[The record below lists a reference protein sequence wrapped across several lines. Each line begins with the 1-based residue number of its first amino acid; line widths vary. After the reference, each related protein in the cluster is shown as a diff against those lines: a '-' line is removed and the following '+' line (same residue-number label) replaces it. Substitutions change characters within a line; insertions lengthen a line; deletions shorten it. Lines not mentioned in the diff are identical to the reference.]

1 MTSFEIGSQTAA
13 SIQNVGGDLTIGSL
27 QVEAAWSTVAVR
39 EELAQIRQLL
49 AGAPLPYPARF
60 AAEAAVAAAE
70 AEAAEPAPDRDRIA
84 HLLQRATEVV
94 GDAGALTKA
103 GTGLLESFKRA
114 AVALGPAGKALLL
127 LLAL

>member
-13 SIQNVGGDLTIGSL
+13 SIQNVGGDLTIGRL
-27 QVEAAWSTVAVR
+27 QVEAAWSAAAVR
-39 EELAQIRQLL
+39 DELAQLRHLL
-49 AGAPLPYPARF
+49 DGVPLPYPARH

-70 AEAAEPAPDRDRIA
+70 AEAASPAPDQDRISQ
-84 HLLQRATEVV
+84 LLQRATQVL

-103 GTGLLESFKRA
+103 GTGLLDTLGRA

>member
-1 MTSFEIGSQTAA
+1 MTSFEIGTQTAA

-27 QVEAAWSTVAVR
+27 QVEASWSAAVVR
-39 EELAQIRQLL
+39 EELAELRKLV
-49 AGAPLPYPARF
+49 AGAPLPSPDRF
-60 AAEAAVAAAE
+60 AAQTAVAAAE
-70 AEAAEPAPDRDRIA
+70 AEAAGPAPDRERIS
-84 HLLQRATEVV
+84 HLLQRATHVL

-103 GTGLLESFKRA
+103 GTGLLEALGRA